1 MTRIQKTVFILVAL
15 VALVIGLT
23 VYKVLNTERQLDT
36 AELLDAGIVMLP
48 QGRDMPDVT
57 LTNQDGEAVS
67 MEQLEGHWN
76 LLFFGYTFCPDICPY
91 LPPPTLGDS
100 PQQGG
105 SLPEEVN
112 QRLQPILVSV
122 DPERDTPEQLKKY
135 LDYFGAGFIGL
146 TGPLDDIQTLAN
158 AAGVPFIPADTSK
171 KDYTVDHG
179 ANLALIGPDGRLRGF
194 IRAPM
199 RTEKLAEQLPAVLAL
214 E

>member
-1 MTRIQKTVFILVAL
+1 MTRIQKTVFFLVAL

-48 QGRDMPDVT
+48 QGRDMPDVS

-67 MEQLEGHWN
+67 MEQLEGRWN
-76 LLFFGYTFCPDICPY
+76 LLFFGYTFCPDICPA
-91 LPPPTLGDS
+91 TLAELR
-100 PQQGG
+100 QLQR

-135 LDYFGAGFIGL
+135 LDYFGADFIGL

-158 AAGVPFIPADTSK
+158 AAGVPFIPGDTSK

-199 RTEKLAEQLPAVLAL
+199 RTEKLAEQLPKLL
-214 E
+214 LSEGGR

>member
-23 VYKVLNTERQLDT
+23 VYRVLNTERQLDT

-67 MEQLEGHWN
+67 MEQLEGRWN
-76 LLFFGYTFCPDICPY
+76 LLFFGYTFCPDICPA
-91 LPPPTLGDS
+91 TLAELR
-100 PQQGG
+100 QLRG

-158 AAGVPFIPADTSK
+158 AAGVPFIPGDTSK

-199 RTEKLAEQLPAVLAL
+199 RTEKLAEQLPKLL
-214 E
+214 LSEGGR

>member
-48 QGRDMPDVT
+48 QGRDMPDVS

-67 MEQLEGHWN
+67 MEQLEGRWN
-76 LLFFGYTFCPDICPY
+76 LLFFGYTFCPDICPA
-91 LPPPTLGDS
+91 TLAELR
-100 PQQGG
+100 QLRG

-158 AAGVPFIPADTSK
+158 AAGVPFIPGDTSK

-199 RTEKLAEQLPAVLAL
+199 RTEKLAEQLPKLL
-214 E
+214 LSEGGR

>member
-48 QGRDMPDVT
+48 QGRDMPDVS

-67 MEQLEGHWN
+67 MEQLEGRWN
-76 LLFFGYTFCPDICPY
+76 LLFFGYTFCPDICPA
-91 LPPPTLGDS
+91 TLAELRQLRGK
-100 PQQGG
+100 
-105 SLPEEVN
+105 LPEEVN

-158 AAGVPFIPADTSK
+158 AAGVPFIPGDTSK

-199 RTEKLAEQLPAVLAL
+199 RTEKLAEQLPKLL
-214 E
+214 LSEGGR

>member
-67 MEQLEGHWN
+67 MEQLEGRWN
-76 LLFFGYTFCPDICPY
+76 LLFFGYTFCPDICPA
-91 LPPPTLGDS
+91 TLAELR
-100 PQQGG
+100 QLQR

-158 AAGVPFIPADTSK
+158 AAGVPFIPGDTSK

-199 RTEKLAEQLPAVLAL
+199 RTEKLAEQLPKLL
-214 E
+214 LSEGGR

>member
-1 MTRIQKTVFILVAL
+1 MTRIQKTVFFLVAL

-23 VYKVLNTERQLDT
+23 VYRVLNTERQLDT

-67 MEQLEGHWN
+67 MEQLEGRWN
-76 LLFFGYTFCPDICPY
+76 LLFFGYTFCPDICPA
-91 LPPPTLGDS
+91 TLAELR
-100 PQQGG
+100 QLRG

-146 TGPLDDIQTLAN
+146 TGSLDDIQTLTN
-158 AAGVPFIPADTSK
+158 AAGVPFIPGDTSK

-199 RTEKLAEQLPAVLAL
+199 RTEKLTEQLPKLL
-214 E
+214 LSEGGR

>member
-23 VYKVLNTERQLDT
+23 VYRVLNTERQLDT

-48 QGRDMPDVT
+48 QGRDMPDVS

-67 MEQLEGHWN
+67 MEQLEGRWN
-76 LLFFGYTFCPDICPY
+76 LLFFGYTFCPDICPA
-91 LPPPTLGDS
+91 TLAELRQLRGK
-100 PQQGG
+100 
-105 SLPEEVN
+105 LPEEVN

>member
-1 MTRIQKTVFILVAL
+1 MTRIQKTVFFLVAL

-48 QGRDMPDVT
+48 QGRDMPDVS

-67 MEQLEGHWN
+67 MEQLEGRWN
-76 LLFFGYTFCPDICPY
+76 LLFFGYTFCPDICPA
-91 LPPPTLGDS
+91 TLAELRQLRGK
-100 PQQGG
+100 
-105 SLPEEVN
+105 LPEEVN

-158 AAGVPFIPADTSK
+158 AAGVPFIPGDTSK

-199 RTEKLAEQLPAVLAL
+199 RTEKLAEQLSAVLL
-214 E
+214 SEGGR

>member
-23 VYKVLNTERQLDT
+23 VYKVLNTEQQLDT
-36 AELLDAGIVMLP
+36 AELLDAGIVLLP
-48 QGRDMPDVT
+48 QGRDMPDLT

-67 MEQLEGHWN
+67 MAQLEGRWN
-76 LLFFGYTFCPDICPY
+76 LLFFGYTFCPDICPA
-91 LPPPTLGDS
+91 TLAELRQLRGK
-100 PQQGG
+100 
-105 SLPEEVN
+105 LPEEAR
-112 QRLQPILVSV
+112 QRMQPILVSV

-146 TGPLDDIQTLAN
+146 TGPLEDIQTLAN
-158 AAGVPFIPADTSK
+158 AAGVPFIPGDTTK
-171 KDYTVDHG
+171 EDYTVDHG
-179 ANLALIGPDGRLRGF
+179 GNLALIGPDGRLRGF

>member
-1 MTRIQKTVFILVAL
+1 MTRIQKTVFFLVAL

-67 MEQLEGHWN
+67 MEQLEGRWN
-76 LLFFGYTFCPDICPY
+76 LLFFGYTFCPDICPA
-91 LPPPTLGDS
+91 TLAELR
-100 PQQGG
+100 QLQR

-158 AAGVPFIPADTSK
+158 AAGVPFIPGDTSK

-199 RTEKLAEQLPAVLAL
+199 RTEKLAEQLSAVLL
-214 E
+214 SEGGR

>member
-48 QGRDMPDVT
+48 QGRDMPDVS

-67 MEQLEGHWN
+67 MEQLEGRWN
-76 LLFFGYTFCPDICPY
+76 LLFFGYTFCPDICPA
-91 LPPPTLGDS
+91 TLAELR
-100 PQQGG
+100 QLQR

-158 AAGVPFIPADTSK
+158 AAGVPFIPGDTSK

-199 RTEKLAEQLPAVLAL
+199 RTEKLAEQLPKLLLTVGGR
-214 E
+214 

>member
-23 VYKVLNTERQLDT
+23 FYKVLSTERQLDS
-36 AELLDAGIVMLP
+36 AALLDAGIVMLP
-48 QGRDMPDVT
+48 QGRDMPDIA

-67 MEQLEGHWN
+67 MEQLEGRWN
-76 LLFFGYTFCPDICPY
+76 LLFFGYTFCPDICPATLAELRQLRGK
-91 LPPPTLGDS
+91 LPDD
-100 PQQGG
+100 
-105 SLPEEVN
+105 VN

-122 DPERDTPEQLKKY
+122 DPARDTPEQLKKY

-158 AAGVPFIPADTSK
+158 AAGVPFIPGDTSK

-179 ANLALIGPDGRLRGF
+179 GNLALIGPDGRLRGF

-199 RTEKLAEQLPAVLAL
+199 RTEKLAEQLPALIGQGS
-214 E
+214 

>member
-48 QGRDMPDVT
+48 QGRDMPDVS

-67 MEQLEGHWN
+67 MEQLEGRWN
-76 LLFFGYTFCPDICPY
+76 LLFFGYTFCPDICPA
-91 LPPPTLGDS
+91 TLAELR
-100 PQQGG
+100 QLQR

-158 AAGVPFIPADTSK
+158 AAGVPFIPGDTSK

-199 RTEKLAEQLPAVLAL
+199 RTEKLAEQLSAVLL
-214 E
+214 SEGGR

>member
-1 MTRIQKTVFILVAL
+1 MTRIQKTVFFLVAL

-48 QGRDMPDVT
+48 QGRDMPDVS

-76 LLFFGYTFCPDICPY
+76 LLFFGYTFCPDICPA
-91 LPPPTLGDS
+91 TLAELRQLRGK
-100 PQQGG
+100 
-105 SLPEEVN
+105 LPEDVN

-122 DPERDTPEQLKKY
+122 DPARDTPEQLKKY

-146 TGPLDDIQTLAN
+146 TGSLEDIQTLAN
-158 AAGVPFIPADTSK
+158 AAGVPFIPGDTSK
-171 KDYTVDHG
+171 QDYTVDHG

-199 RTEKLAEQLPAVLAL
+199 RTEKLAEQLPAVLL
-214 E
+214 SEGGR

>member
-1 MTRIQKTVFILVAL
+1 MTRIQKTVFFLVAL

-23 VYKVLNTERQLDT
+23 VYRVLNTERQLDT

-48 QGRDMPDVT
+48 QGRDMPDVS

-67 MEQLEGHWN
+67 MEQLEGRWN
-76 LLFFGYTFCPDICPY
+76 LLFFGYTFCPDICPA
-91 LPPPTLGDS
+91 TLAELR
-100 PQQGG
+100 QLQR

-158 AAGVPFIPADTSK
+158 AAGVPFIPGDTSK

-199 RTEKLAEQLPAVLAL
+199 RTEKLAEQLPKLL
-214 E
+214 LSEGGR